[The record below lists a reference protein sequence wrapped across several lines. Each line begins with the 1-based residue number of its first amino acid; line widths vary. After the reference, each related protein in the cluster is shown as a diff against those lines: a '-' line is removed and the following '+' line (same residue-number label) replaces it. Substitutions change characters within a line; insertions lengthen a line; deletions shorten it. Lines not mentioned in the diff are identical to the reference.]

1 MSKGSASQRR
11 SKREI
16 RREQVAREK
25 RMRALRIWV
34 PVTVLLLGL
43 VGFIIYQAVRPEIE
57 GVVIVDAAV
66 ANQHDDELQI
76 PFGGTPPMGGPHAS
90 TWQNCGIYDT
100 PVEGQYAIHSME
112 HGTVWITY
120 NPNLPAED
128 VAALEDMV
136 RGEGYT
142 LLSPYP
148 DQTSPIVLTVWD
160 RQLEVDSAD
169 DARVEQ
175 FIDQYKLARGPES
188 GAGCSGGFGDPVG

>member
-1 MSKGSASQRR
+1 VSKGSAGQKR

-34 PVTVLLLGL
+34 PIAVVVLGL
-43 VGFIIYQAVRPEIE
+43 AGLLIYRATRPEVE
-57 GVVIVDAAV
+57 GVVSVEAAI

-90 TWQNCGIYDT
+90 VWQNCGIYDT
-100 PVEGQYAIHSME
+100 PVEGQYAIHAME
-112 HGTVWITY
+112 HGAVWITY
-120 NPNLPAED
+120 NPNLPAD
-128 VAALEDMV
+128 QVASLKDLARSET
-136 RGEGYT
+136 Y
-142 LLSPYP
+142 LLLNPYP

-169 DARVEQ
+169 DARVAE
-175 FIDQYKLARGPES
+175 FIGRYKQVRGPES
-188 GAGCSGGFGDPVG
+188 GAACTGGIGSPTG